1 MQEKKA
7 TFLDAIKVWWA
18 ITWRFKVAL
27 LPIQYA
33 VNFMIGA
40 LAPFR
45 GLPGYYLGQSLLAV
59 AGMILLILV
68 IRYAILNKEF
78 SDFKLT
84 LIKKKQNE
92 RS

>member
-18 ITWRFKVAL
+18 ITWRFTVAL

-45 GLPGYYLGQSLLAV
+45 GLQGYYLGQFLLA
-59 AGMILLILV
+59 ATGMILLILV
-68 IRYAILNKEF
+68 IRYTILNKEF
-78 SDFKLT
+78 SDFKLA
-84 LIKKKQNE
+84 LIEEKQSE
-92 RS
+92 